1 MGKHFCLVGH
11 KGFWN
16 LTEEQEQEQMECFG
30 DWLTVWNLVSPCSL
44 QNTTEALAT
53 FSLPAGLSYPVQI
66 PAGVTLQTASGDV
79 IVLYASTSVFPF
91 FSNASRSPP
100 SGQLYK
106 VNVPVVVT
114 QAAAGQHLASQQK
127 APERRQAPSSQPA
140 VLSASTTRCQEVEP
154 SSLSHPHG
162 NLPSCP
168 ESSLPEQP
176 PAPIETSQL
185 QGAECPE
192 PLIPLEENDPSPLAE
207 PIDLTGSS
215 PSRDE
220 LFDFQIAA
228 EEPSA
233 HSTAQLKGSDID
245 DILQK
250 VIEEERLKA
259 EMARS
264 LACAEPGSQSDE
276 LLGVIFEDGSGC
288 SNPSIHASQD

>member
-1 MGKHFCLVGH
+1 M
-11 KGFWN
+11 
-16 LTEEQEQEQMECFG
+16 
-30 DWLTVWNLVSPCSL
+30 VSSCWL
-44 QNTTEALAT
+44 QNNAEALAT

-66 PAGVTLQTASGDV
+66 PAGVTLQTASGN
-79 IVLYASTSVFPF
+79 IIILYTSESVFLF
-91 FSNASRSPP
+91 LFNVSRSPP

-114 QAAAGQHLASQQK
+114 QAAAGQHSASQQK
-127 APERRQAPSSQPA
+127 APERREAPSSQPA

-154 SSLSHPHG
+154 SSLSNPHG

-168 ESSLPEQP
+168 ESGLPEQL
-176 PAPIETSQL
+176 PAPDETSHL
-185 QGAECPE
+185 QGTQCPE
-192 PLIPLEENDPSPLAE
+192 PQIPLEENDPSSQAE
-207 PIDLTGSS
+207 PIDLTASS

-228 EEPSA
+228 EEPST
-233 HSTAQLKGSDID
+233 HSAAQLKSSDID

-264 LACAEPGSQSDE
+264 LACAKPGSQSDE
-276 LLGVIFEDGSGC
+276 LLGVIFKDGSGC
-288 SNPSIHASQD
+288 NNPSIHASQD